1 MRYLDENG
9 TLITVYTPNERQGGL
24 VWGVRHSWSELRQS
38 RHIIYRLFWRDFLA
52 QFRQKILGYLWALL
66 GPLMSVL
73 SFLFLYAMGVLQPG
87 ENAMPYTLYVMLG
100 SNIWACLPG
109 AMGAVSNGLQ
119 AQADLIMRTRV
130 PKLALAISALSA
142 FLYSMLI
149 SMVTTLVVF
158 LGHGIW
164 PSAWFLAYP
173 LLVLPMLLLGTA
185 AGLILSVL
193 GSIARDLTP
202 MTTQL
207 LNIVMY
213 ITPVVYVQSSIVNP
227 WLKACVEW
235 NPLTYLVD
243 VPRALIF
250 TGHSPALG
258 GYLLVSAGALACLVV
273 GLRVF
278 YLLEDLVAERL

>member
-1 MRYLDENG
+1 VRYFDEDG
-9 TLITVYTPNERQGGL
+9 TLTTVYTPNERQGGL
-24 VWGVRHSWSELRQS
+24 LWGVRHSWEELRQS

-66 GPLMSVL
+66 GPLLSVL

-87 ENAMPYTLYVMLG
+87 DSEMPYTLYVMLG

-119 AQADLIMRTRV
+119 AQSDLIMRTRI

-149 SMVTTLVVF
+149 SMVTTLIVF
-158 LGHGIW
+158 WGHGMW
-164 PSAWFLAYP
+164 PSLWFLAFP
-173 LLVLPMLLLGTA
+173 LLALPMLLLGTA

-202 MTTQL
+202 MAVQF
-207 LNIVMY
+207 LNIIMY
-213 ITPVVYVQSSIVNP
+213 VTPVVYVQQTIANP
-227 WLKACVEW
+227 WLRTCVEW

-250 TGHSPALG
+250 TGQSPALG
-258 GYLLVSAGALACLVV
+258 TYLVVSGVTLFCLVL